1 MFDMLKVGRNIVRLR
16 GAAGLT
22 QMGLADKLGI
32 SYQAVSNWERGA
44 SMPDISKL
52 PQLAEIFGTGI
63 DEILGEGQGQSSR
76 MIEGLL
82 NHATGEYFQ
91 DHEVSAQELAD
102 IAPLLQL
109 EQIGEA
115 FEHVKEGAAVSDLLA
130 LAPFLSEETLDQCA
144 GQIAAKEGSGA
155 LIPLAPFLS
164 EEALGELAEAAFK
177 KEGSGALI
185 PLAPFLSEEALE
197 ELAEA
202 VFKKEGPKA
211 LLPLAPFLDED
222 ILGEWVSQAFK
233 IK

>member
-1 MFDMLKVGRNIVRLR
+1 MLKVGRNIVRLR

-32 SYQAVSNWERGA
+32 SYQGVSNWERGA

-52 PQLAEIFGTGI
+52 PQLAEIFGVGI

-76 MIEGLL
+76 MIASVL
-82 NHATGEYFQ
+82 NHTTGEYFQ

-115 FEHVKEGAAVSDLLA
+115 FEHVKEGAAASDLLA

-144 GQIAAKEGSGA
+144 GQIFAQEGAGA

-164 EEALGELAEAAFK
+164 EDKLDELGEAVFK
-177 KEGSGALI
+177 KEGAAALL
-185 PLAPFLSEEALE
+185 PLAPFLSEE
-197 ELAEA
+197 
-202 VFKKEGPKA
+202 
-211 LLPLAPFLDED
+211 
-222 ILGEWVSQAFK
+222 ILGEWVSRAFAK
-233 IK
+233 